1 MNFTVDDI
9 VRFIA
14 QTGHAAQI
22 DLERHFPDH
31 EKCQKILKN
40 LEESGIISISHIT
53 RKAGKVDFSED
64 LYELTTEAKK
74 ALDDLAKDHS

>member
-1 MNFTVDDI
+1 MDFTADDI

-22 DLERHFPDH
+22 DLERHFLDH

-40 LEESGIISISHIT
+40 LEDSDIIRITHMT
-53 RKAGKVDFSED
+53 RKAGNVDFSED
-64 LYELTTEAKK
+64 LYELTTEAKN
-74 ALDDLAKDHS
+74 ALDDLAQ